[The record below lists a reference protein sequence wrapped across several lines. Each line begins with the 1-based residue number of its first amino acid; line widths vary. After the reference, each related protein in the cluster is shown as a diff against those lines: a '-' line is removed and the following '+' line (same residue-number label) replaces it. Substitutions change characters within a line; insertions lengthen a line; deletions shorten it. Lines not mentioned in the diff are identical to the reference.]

1 MSQEAYTRV
10 GSVIAQILARMVLT
24 QPATDDPD
32 EEVTGDADHRVRPSV
47 DRRPG

>member
-24 QPATDDPD
+24 QPDPD
-32 EEVTGDADHRVRPSV
+32 EETTRDADDRVRESI